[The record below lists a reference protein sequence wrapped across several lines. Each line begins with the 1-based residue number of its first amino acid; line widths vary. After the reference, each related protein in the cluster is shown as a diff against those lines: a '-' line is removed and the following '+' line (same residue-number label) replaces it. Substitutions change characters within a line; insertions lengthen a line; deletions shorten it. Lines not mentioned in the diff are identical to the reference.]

1 MGGRMRAVGH
11 CWGILLMVAGPVLGG
26 EEVAAVVNGQEI
38 SQRQLVEALLERVG
52 PGLLEQLIR
61 ETLVQQA
68 LQQKK
73 LRVEPSAVEARVA
86 EFKRQ
91 FGSEQEFQE
100 WLTQRGITLTS
111 LRKQVE
117 MDLGVEALVRAEI
130 KISEADLQREHER
143 IHRRVQARHIVV
155 TTESEAQELRR
166 QLLAGA
172 DFAELA
178 RKFSI
183 DEGTRRR
190 GGELGWV
197 SYDAFQPAFA
207 EALFR
212 LKVGELS
219 AVVHSPGG
227 YHLILVERIEPAPPL
242 DAATKSELR
251 ERLIQEQMA
260 EKKEAWLRQAL
271 SQAKIERKMFT
282 NPG

>member
-1 MGGRMRAVGH
+1 VGGRMRAVGH

>member
-1 MGGRMRAVGH
+1 MGRKAKALAC
-11 CWGILLMVAGPVLGG
+11 CWGALLVVAGPALGE

-73 LRVEPSAVEARVA
+73 LRVEPQAVEARVA

-100 WLTQRGITLTS
+100 WLMQRGITLIS

-130 KISEADLQREHER
+130 KISEAELQREHER
-143 IHRRVQARHIVV
+143 LHRRVQARHIVV

-190 GGELGWV
+190 GGELGLV

-207 EALFR
+207 EALFS

-219 AVVHSPGG
+219 QVVHSPGG

-242 DAATKSELR
+242 DAAAKSQLR
-251 ERLIQEQMA
+251 DRLIQERVA
-260 EKKEAWLRQAL
+260 EKKEAWLREAL
-271 SQAKIERKMFT
+271 GRAKIERKMFT
-282 NPG
+282 NQG

>member
-1 MGGRMRAVGH
+1 VGGRMRAVSC

>member
-1 MGGRMRAVGH
+1 
-11 CWGILLMVAGPVLGG
+11 MVAGPVLGG

-91 FGSEQEFQE
+91 FGSEREFQE

>member
-1 MGGRMRAVGH
+1 MGGRVKALAC
-11 CWGILLMVAGPVLGG
+11 CWGALLIGAGPALGG
-26 EEVAAVVNGQEI
+26 EEIAAVVNGQEI

-68 LQQKK
+68 LAQKK
-73 LRVEPSAVEARVA
+73 LRVEPQAVEARVA

-91 FGSEQEFQE
+91 FGSEPEFQE
-100 WLTQRGITLTS
+100 WLMQRGITLIS

-117 MDLGVEALVRAEI
+117 MDLGVEALVRAEV
-130 KISEADLQREHER
+130 KISEAELQREHER
-143 IHRRVQARHIVV
+143 LHRRVQARHIVV

-190 GGELGWV
+190 GGELGLV

-207 EALFR
+207 EALFS

-219 AVVHSPGG
+219 QVVHSPGG

-242 DAATKSELR
+242 DAAAKAELR
-251 ERLIQEQMA
+251 DRLIQERVA
-260 EKKEAWLRQAL
+260 EKKESWLREAL

-282 NPG
+282 NQG